1 MAIKQIEKELQD
13 DKKKIEK
20 YHATLKEKEARYQR
34 MVSLVSRKMMLLK
47 KNLLLTRKTK
57 ILHVSLMLR

>member
-20 YHATLKEKEARYQR
+20 DHATLKEKEARYQT
-34 MVSLVSRKMMLLK
+34 MVSLASRKEDA
-47 KNLLLTRKTK
+47 TK
-57 ILHVSLMLR
+57 